1 MAGDEREEE
10 REFLAELKAR
20 SGQDLA
26 QWMAAIAA
34 QGFADKNETI
44 DWLRAQGFPF
54 ARASWLERIHTNGGK
69 PIYMDEPPKPAA
81 EPRSPPAATK
91 PAPPPPTTP
100 RPASARAR
108 RPASR
113 SCWRRP
119 RAIARSTSCWR
130 RRSGGPSPASSVK
143 PTSSYISFAAPAEFA
158 AVTVHA
164 AELRLGLDL
173 GDRPHDAMLQRPKM
187 KGPGAA
193 ISHMLVL
200 TDARQVNADLL
211 GLISGRECPGQRLR
225 HISAYHN
232 PDTKM
237 SELPPHAWQQMHT
250 EMRGYVHAP
259 QVDFGACAWPDRS
272 GFLPAQAQSVRR
284 DDIGKLLGLHR
295 PRRRWRRPKP
305 ASRPPRLRAPGAV
318 GRARRA

>member
-54 ARASWLERIHTNGGK
+54 ARASWLERIHSNGGK
-69 PIYMDEPPKPAA
+69 PIYMDEPPQPAA
-81 EPRSPPAATK
+81 ELRS
-91 PAPPPPTTP
+91 PPPPTTP
-100 RPASARAR
+100 RPASARQTAALEKLLLAAKGYRPLYHLLEAEIR
-108 RPASR
+108 RAV
-113 SCWRRP
+113 P
-119 RAIARSTSCWR
+119 RVE
-130 RRSGGPSPASSVK
+130 VK

-158 AVTVHA
+158 AATVHA

-173 GDRPHDAMLQRPKM
+173 GDRPHDATLQRPRM

-200 TDARQVNADLL
+200 TDARQVNAELI
-211 GLISGRECPGQRLR
+211 GLVVAANTRVNG
-225 HISAYHN
+225 
-232 PDTKM
+232 
-237 SELPPHAWQQMHT
+237 
-250 EMRGYVHAP
+250 
-259 QVDFGACAWPDRS
+259 
-272 GFLPAQAQSVRR
+272 
-284 DDIGKLLGLHR
+284 
-295 PRRRWRRPKP
+295 
-305 ASRPPRLRAPGAV
+305 
-318 GRARRA
+318 

>member
-44 DWLRAQGFPF
+44 DWLRTQGFAF
-54 ARASWLERIHTNGGK
+54 ARASWLERIHSNGGK
-69 PIYMDEPPKPAA
+69 PIYMDEPPQPAA
-81 EPRSPPAATK
+81 ELRSPPPATK
-91 PAPPPPTTP
+91 PAPPPPTNP
-100 RPASARAR
+100 PPASARQAAGLEKLLLAAKGYRPLYNLLEAEIR
-108 RPASR
+108 RAV
-113 SCWRRP
+113 P
-119 RAIARSTSCWR
+119 RVE
-130 RRSGGPSPASSVK
+130 VK

-158 AVTVHA
+158 AATVHA

-200 TDARQVNADLL
+200 TDARQVNAELT
-211 GLISGRECPGQRLR
+211 GLIVAANTRV
-225 HISAYHN
+225 N
-232 PDTKM
+232 
-237 SELPPHAWQQMHT
+237 
-250 EMRGYVHAP
+250 
-259 QVDFGACAWPDRS
+259 GA
-272 GFLPAQAQSVRR
+272 
-284 DDIGKLLGLHR
+284 
-295 PRRRWRRPKP
+295 
-305 ASRPPRLRAPGAV
+305 
-318 GRARRA
+318 